1 MLIITN
7 NQIVMNEA
15 DPSFDRSFVDGTYED
30 VLLAVRDRIHKGHRL
45 LTHPLSGSV
54 KPGQTPYKSI
64 LISKDTAEL
73 HIESLKIIEDS
84 IRTYSTQTKGNA
96 GYRKEIR
103 EAAAEDFR
111 EVDARLFAG
120 ALESAAR
127 GAKPMSEYKEE
138 AKL

>member
-7 NQIVMNEA
+7 NQKVMDEA
-15 DPSFDRSFVDGTYED
+15 DPRFDRYFVEGKYEE

-64 LISKDTAEL
+64 LISKEATEL
-73 HIESLKIIEDS
+73 HLESLQIIEDS
-84 IRTYSTQTKGNA
+84 IRVYSTQTKNQA
-96 GYRKEIR
+96 GYREEIQT
-103 EAAAEDFR
+103 AAAEDFR

-120 ALESAAR
+120 ALESAMRA
-127 GAKPMSEYKEE
+127 AKPMSEYKEE